1 MIITLDTNV
10 LLASLLSRNGSSH
23 RILNLIVEERIKIAL
38 STPLILEYDEVL
50 KRKDIL
56 KKVKL
61 TENQI
66 EDIIDLLVIL
76 SGKYHIYYRLRPNLL
91 DENDNMIVECAFVSG
106 SQYLVTSN
114 VKDFTRGELQIY
126 PFTVIT
132 PGNFYYLWR
141 QNHE

>member
-10 LLASLLSRNGSSH
+10 LLASLLSRNGSSY
-23 RILNLIVEERIKIAL
+23 RILNLIVEEKIKIAL

-56 KKVKL
+56 NKTKI
-61 TENQI
+61 TESQI

-76 SGKYHIYYRLRPNLL
+76 ANKHRIYYRLRPNLL
-91 DENDNMIVECAFVSG
+91 DENDNMLVECAFVSG

-114 VKDFTRGELQIY
+114 IKDFTQGELQIY

-141 QNHE
+141 QNYE